1 MDRKVIRSDWSMV
14 DALNGRNYR
23 EVDWSM
29 INLLFDSS
37 KSKRSINRRAIGAL
51 DAQIRDTTW
60 KLEDVIQSHV
70 LSFPLFHPLGDIFSF
85 LEIESGLINEY
96 IIELEEHNKNSDTME
111 QEIHSFSKTVNMLE
125 KEYIAELCTPLHR
138 EEDETVVLPADKFG
152 GENSIVIGLFDQIEQ
167 IRNELLDLQS
177 GNQVVSLFGMAGIG
191 KTRLAREIYQDQITV
206 QHFDYTAWLSIGPS
220 NEMGDILADIV
231 SQIER
236 KPIDV
241 YIEED
246 RYTLAMFLQRCLQG
260 RRFLIVLDDIW
271 SIEVCD
277 YLIGWLPIHGNGKVL
292 LTTRLEEVAICQ
304 NASFHQVPFLDHE
317 DSWNLLWRNVF
328 GGESFPPQLEKVGRK
343 IAELCEGLP
352 LLILAVAS
360 ILCEFEKTEEYW
372 NKVVVKQ
379 TTTFTDAYEM
389 IYKVL
394 ISSYEYLP
402 QHLKPYFLYMGVFPQ
417 RCVIRLSKLI
427 DLWFV
432 EDLFVPRVKDS
443 EDFARGCMKGLVSN
457 SLAIIC
463 KQSYNNTIIK
473 SCKLHSAY
481 WHLCIKEAK
490 RIKFLL
496 VLNKLA
502 DASEDYLESQRR
514 LAVQNNVLF
523 GIKEAYDCM
532 PAASTA
538 RSLLC
543 TGEDHQYPVPLCLNL
558 TLLKV
563 LDALSVRL
571 YEFPEEVMKLLLLRY
586 LSLTHNGKVPSSI
599 SKLQNLQ
606 FLILSQHH
614 NIKFL
619 KDSMQEQSSNQ
630 LLRDSTCLPNEIWD
644 MQQLKHLR
652 IPKHKLPDPSNGT
665 NLPNLFTL
673 YVNAHSCTDDVFKS
687 IPNLKKLG
695 ISIDLLPDGAET
707 LSLENI
713 GILNQLV

>member
-260 RRFLIVLDDIW
+260 R
-271 SIEVCD
+271 
-277 YLIGWLPIHGNGKVL
+277 
-292 LTTRLEEVAICQ
+292 
-304 NASFHQVPFLDHE
+304 
-317 DSWNLLWRNVF
+317 
-328 GGESFPPQLEKVGRK
+328 
-343 IAELCEGLP
+343 
-352 LLILAVAS
+352 
-360 ILCEFEKTEEYW
+360 
-372 NKVVVKQ
+372 
-379 TTTFTDAYEM
+379 
-389 IYKVL
+389 
-394 ISSYEYLP
+394 
-402 QHLKPYFLYMGVFPQ
+402 
-417 RCVIRLSKLI
+417 
-427 DLWFV
+427 
-432 EDLFVPRVKDS
+432 
-443 EDFARGCMKGLVSN
+443 
-457 SLAIIC
+457 
-463 KQSYNNTIIK
+463 
-473 SCKLHSAY
+473 
-481 WHLCIKEAK
+481 
-490 RIKFLL
+490 
-496 VLNKLA
+496 
-502 DASEDYLESQRR
+502 
-514 LAVQNNVLF
+514 
-523 GIKEAYDCM
+523 
-532 PAASTA
+532 
-538 RSLLC
+538 
-543 TGEDHQYPVPLCLNL
+543 
-558 TLLKV
+558 
-563 LDALSVRL
+563 
-571 YEFPEEVMKLLLLRY
+571 
-586 LSLTHNGKVPSSI
+586 
-599 SKLQNLQ
+599 
-606 FLILSQHH
+606 
-614 NIKFL
+614 
-619 KDSMQEQSSNQ
+619 
-630 LLRDSTCLPNEIWD
+630 
-644 MQQLKHLR
+644 
-652 IPKHKLPDPSNGT
+652 
-665 NLPNLFTL
+665 
-673 YVNAHSCTDDVFKS
+673 SCTDDVFKS

-713 GILNQLV
+713 GILNQLVSLKCVVVNPHVTTQIGYSWKYMSPIGWLPILKVLKLRCSAFRGAEWKPGDGEFPRLEYLLLEDMDLVKWAIRKDNQSLIFYQDSFQNLQHLIIRHCFKLREIPWRIGDIRSLKRMEVVDCGPSVIASAEQIQKKRSSVQLLIESSWKL